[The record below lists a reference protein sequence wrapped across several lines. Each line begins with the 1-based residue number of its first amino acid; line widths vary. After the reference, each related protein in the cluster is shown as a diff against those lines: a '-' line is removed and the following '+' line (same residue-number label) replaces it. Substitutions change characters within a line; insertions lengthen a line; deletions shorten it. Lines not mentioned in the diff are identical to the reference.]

1 VQFVPSRDV
10 TNGVGA
16 DNLAHRLNRGQE
28 AAMEDFLL
36 YEKSGGIVTLT
47 MNRPETRNALS
58 TSEICSEFV
67 DRLRAIEC
75 DPSVNVVILTGAGPA
90 FCAGGD
96 IKKMRDRSGFA
107 PMKTIID
114 TRDSY
119 RRTIHQLAK
128 MLNAVEVPMIAAV
141 NGPAIG
147 AGLDLACMCDMRI
160 AARSAKF
167 AESFIKVGII
177 PGDGGAWFLPRVI
190 GISKASEL
198 AFTGD
203 TIDAEEAERIG
214 LVSRVVE
221 DSELMN
227 AAHELASRIDANPG
241 RTLRITKRLIRD
253 SSQLSLDHHL
263 EMAGAFQ
270 SIVHETEDHRE
281 ALDAVLQKRK
291 PAFKN
296 V

>member
-1 VQFVPSRDV
+1 
-10 TNGVGA
+10 
-16 DNLAHRLNRGQE
+16 
-28 AAMEDFLL
+28 MEDFLL
-36 YEKSGGIVTLT
+36 YEKSGGVVTLT

-58 TSEICSEFV
+58 TPEICAEFV
-67 DRLRAIEC
+67 DQLKTIER
-75 DPSVNVVILTGAGPA
+75 DPSANVVILTGTGPA

-107 PMKTIID
+107 PMKTVID

-119 RRTIHQLAK
+119 RNTIHLVAK
-128 MLNAVEVPMIAAV
+128 VFNGLEVPVIAAI

-160 AARSAKF
+160 AAQSARF

-177 PGDGGAWFLPRVI
+177 PGDGGAWFLPRII
-190 GISKASEL
+190 GISRASEL

-203 TIDAEEAERIG
+203 MIDAQEAERIG

-221 DSELMN
+221 DSELMS
-227 AAHELASRIDANPG
+227 AARALASRIDANPG

-270 SIVHETEDHRE
+270 SIIHETEDHRE
-281 ALDAVLQKRK
+281 ALDALLEKRK
-291 PAFKN
+291 PSFRN

>member
-1 VQFVPSRDV
+1 
-10 TNGVGA
+10 
-16 DNLAHRLNRGQE
+16 
-28 AAMEDFLL
+28 MEDFLL

-67 DRLRAIEC
+67 DRLRAIER

-119 RRTIHQLAK
+119 RMTIHQVAK
-128 MLNAVEVPMIAAV
+128 ALNAVEVPMIAAV

-160 AARSAKF
+160 AAKSAKF

-227 AAHELASRIDANPG
+227 AARELASRIDANPG

-253 SSQLSLDHHL
+253 SSQLSLEHHL

-291 PAFKN
+291 PSFKN
-296 V
+296 L

>member
-1 VQFVPSRDV
+1 
-10 TNGVGA
+10 
-16 DNLAHRLNRGQE
+16 
-28 AAMEDFLL
+28 MEDFLL
-36 YEKSGGIVTLT
+36 YEKAGGVVTLT

-58 TSEICSEFV
+58 TPEICAEFV
-67 DRLRAIEC
+67 DKLRAIEC
-75 DPSVNVVILTGAGPA
+75 DTSVNVIILTGAGPA

-107 PMKTIID
+107 PKKTVID

-119 RRTIHQLAK
+119 RRTIHHVTK
-128 MLNAVEVPMIAAV
+128 TFNAVEVPIIAAV

-147 AGLDLACMCDMRI
+147 AGLDIACMCDMRI
-160 AARSAKF
+160 AAKSAKF

-203 TIDAEEAERIG
+203 TIDADEAERIG

-221 DSELMN
+221 DGELMN
-227 AAHELASRIDANPG
+227 AARGLAARIDANPG

-253 SSQLSLDHHL
+253 SGLLSLDNHL

-270 SIVHETEDHRE
+270 SIVHETEDHVE

-291 PAFKN
+291 PTFRN
-296 V
+296 L